1 MAKTQ
6 SSSVNS
12 PPSSASAP
20 SPAST
25 PGPEV
30 RSSFESARASLDDAG
45 HIRSKSTD
53 RTPHSAR
60 SSQSLEQ
67 RPRVSNDLSRND
79 QGDVPKKDQSDD
91 VEPVQSTDA
100 RVDSTTMTDN
110 IVRTS
115 PAEETDSALSRLQ
128 AEHAAAEQQWQEEMH
143 HYIEK
148 IDALQSKLKYLAKE
162 AAESAREASAA
173 AGPGSLERQ
182 LAEKDERIALLMEEG
197 QKLSKVELDNRTLIK
212 RLRQQIAENN
222 KNEQELKRR
231 TAKLE
236 KDLVNAEARAK
247 RAEAAER
254 RAQESLGS
262 QSKVAKDLAA
272 VTSERDSLSAM
283 VEELRGQL
291 ARAVARAE
299 AAESKAQADALEKS
313 QRQIKALE
321 DDLANAKI
329 EREISEEKLRRE
341 IRDLKDSLEREKE
354 GARVLEA
361 ELKSEQSVL
370 ESKME
375 SLRAKAEEVSSSTA
389 GDAQAKLLRQ
399 IETLQT
405 QYAVASENWHGIES
419 SLLSRLAS
427 VEKERDEIA
436 QKEADLRRKA
446 REMVRNSVSSVSNI
460 ILIFVLRVSRPKRQ
474 KRS

>member
-6 SSSVNS
+6 QPSSVSS
-12 PPSSASAP
+12 PPSSTGAP
-20 SPAST
+20 SPASS
-25 PGPEV
+25 PAPEV
-30 RSSFESARASLDDAG
+30 RSSIDSTRASLDDAG
-45 HIRSKSTD
+45 LARSKSTD
-53 RTPHSAR
+53 HTPRSAR

-67 RPRVSNDLSRND
+67 PRISNDLSRSE
-79 QGDVPKKDQSDD
+79 QGESHKKDQSDD
-91 VEPVQSTDA
+91 TEPAKSTEPG
-100 RVDSTTMTDN
+100 VDPTTVADN
-110 IVRTS
+110 DIVVTS
-115 PAEETDSALSRLQ
+115 PVEETDSALSRLQ
-128 AEHAAAEQQWQEEMH
+128 AEHAAAEQQWQDEMH

-173 AGPGSLERQ
+173 AAPGSLERQ

-212 RLRQQIAENN
+212 RLRQQIAESN

-283 VEELRGQL
+283 VEEMKGQL

-313 QRQIKALE
+313 QRQIKELE

-329 EREISEEKLRRE
+329 EREISEEKLKRE

-375 SLRAKAEEVSSSTA
+375 SLRAKAEEVSSSAA

-436 QKEADLRRKA
+436 QKEADLRRKT
-446 REMVRNSVSSVSNI
+446 REMVRKVCDLGYI
-460 ILIFVLRVSRPKRQ
+460 D
-474 KRS
+474 